1 MRSLR
6 LSRAQILVT
15 SLTARL
21 VEPGKFPKHLMMIVR
36 TCRIAFH
43 IVNNHMNHTQTH
55 LLHTHTHHHAEIH
68 CVSSATHYNYPPPSR
83 SLTRLIPSIFFFWLP
98 SSLALLSWC
107 ALSSFTVLFFKSSSP
122 HSRVAPFSGTPH
134 AHARNNLPQESVDEG
149 GAQLSAQLPER
160 TSRTPK
166 VCTHFITLLLIY
178 LACVFFDCFFPVHS
192 CSSLFDII
200 IAFVSHL
207 IDFLL
212 LL

>member
-1 MRSLR
+1 
-6 LSRAQILVT
+6 
-15 SLTARL
+15 
-21 VEPGKFPKHLMMIVR
+21 MMIAR

-55 LLHTHTHHHAEIH
+55 LLHTHT
-68 CVSSATHYNYPPPSR
+68 PSR
-83 SLTRLIPSIFFFWLP
+83 RDPLCQLGNSLQLSSTFTQLNKAHSIDIFFWLP

-166 VCTHFITLLLIY
+166 VCTHFITLL
-178 LACVFFDCFFPVHS
+178 
-192 CSSLFDII
+192 
-200 IAFVSHL
+200 
-207 IDFLL
+207 
-212 LL
+212 